1 MPKKAIYSIFALLLL
16 SFSPSFPLSH
26 AEELRK
32 LDSQE
37 TANPGVTAEG
47 NGVLEKTP
55 KGLSIGS
62 DLFVKDLGLT
72 EDLELYVVVSNSGE
86 VDLPKGSTL
95 RVRIFV
101 NDRKISDFEHL
112 TARVL
117 KGKTGNRYTVRPP
130 YPVGIGG
137 VTLVKASVWPTL
149 PSQDIDPRNN
159 TLVRNFIIYPFRIEP
174 RANQEFSFSIF
185 SSRVKNG
192 DPKEK
197 VSAEAR
203 WDGDGFPL
211 KLSFKGSGRNKGD
224 VTISGKS
231 PLKMEVPIFF
241 EETDKREACR
251 ISVTNPLKQKVVGHV
266 IIQHP

>member
-1 MPKKAIYSIFALLLL
+1 MPKKAVTCIFALVLL
-16 SFSPSFPLSH
+16 SFSPSFPLSR
-26 AEELRK
+26 AEELRTPAP
-32 LDSQE
+32 QE
-37 TANPGVTAEG
+37 TAVPVVTGDG
-47 NGVLEKTP
+47 NSPQEKIP
-55 KGLSIGS
+55 KDLSTGYDI
-62 DLFVKDLGLT
+62 LVRELGLT

-101 NDRKISDFEHL
+101 NDRKFSDFEHL
-112 TARVL
+112 TARGL
-117 KGKTGNRYTVRPP
+117 KGKTGNRYTVHPP
-130 YPVGIGG
+130 YPVAIGG

-149 PSQDIDPRNN
+149 PSRDIDHRNN

-174 RANQEFSFSIF
+174 RAKQEFPFSIF
-185 SSRVKNG
+185 STRVKNG

-224 VTISGKS
+224 ITISGKS

-241 EETDKREACR
+241 EETDKRDACL
-251 ISVTNPLKQKVVGHV
+251 ICVTNPLKQKVVGHV